1 VWRRFPWYVASCE
14 VFYIRG
20 SCCPHP
26 RHVLLHWDIMKP
38 GSELQSPSSARRSH
52 SLVLCAFSHLHHTH
66 TTNTNTT
73 TTSLEAIS
81 KEVQQLSAGEM
92 GSLIFVRRQVSSKGC
107 VSKIIDWALLRHSTD
122 RIMAVLRQTTSSY
135 ALLLTVL
142 LPAHREYQI
151 WYLTVRLWANE
162 ERARGTVRLNWSGR
176 YA

>member
-1 VWRRFPWYVASCE
+1 MWRRFPWYVASCE

-20 SCCPHP
+20 SRCPHP
-26 RHVLLHWDIMKP
+26 RQVLLHWDIMKP

-66 TTNTNTT
+66 TANTNTT

-92 GSLIFVRRQVSSKGC
+92 GSLVFVRRQVSSKGC

-122 RIMAVLRQTTSSY
+122 RNGSSETDNIVVRTAIDGSTSCTSWISDLILDSEIMCQWRKSK
-135 ALLLTVL
+135 
-142 LPAHREYQI
+142 
-151 WYLTVRLWANE
+151 
-162 ERARGTVRLNWSGR
+162 R
-176 YA
+176 YG